1 MLFRLLARRALAS
14 HRRDRAVGHS
24 NLQGVALRDL
34 LGAGHHLP
42 GIRQLNYGEP
52 TAQSSQRV
60 QGSQAQTQAL
70 NTSVYETEPAYDTD
84 QPKFLNACCVG
95 WTRLSPLA
103 LLDTLK
109 ALERNAGRDLHGR
122 RFGPRELDLDIL
134 LYGDEVV
141 QTDRLTVPHQGLP
154 DRAFV
159 LVPLAEIAGAWTHPQ
174 LGVSIAD
181 LAAAADPSGGTLG

>member
-1 MLFRLLARRALAS
+1 MSIERFLSPPPGTDWNPVALALGS
-14 HRRDRAVGHS
+14 NLGRRRDHLSDAVRS
-24 NLQGVALRDL
+24 
-34 LGAGHHLP
+34 LGAGPLFGLHC
-42 GIRQLNYGEP
+42 
-52 TAQSSQRV
+52 S
-60 QGSQAQTQAL
+60 
-70 NTSVYETEPAYDTD
+70 SVYETEPAYDTD
-84 QPKFLNACCVG
+84 QPRFLNACCVG

-109 ALERNAGRDLHGR
+109 VLEHNAGRDLHGR

-181 LAAAADPSGGTLG
+181 LAAAADPSGVRATNLRLEVG